1 MERTMRNA
9 ATLGP
14 EALDGWQC
22 YFTLALPVGRQ
33 SVYESLPQGSGTL
46 RSALTTSARRLL

>member
-1 MERTMRNA
+1 MRNA